1 MHDGRGCTAASQR
14 KELILIKPLFTVA
27 LLAASTFASAAT
39 VARTAQPK
47 TDRVTLPNGRQIFV
61 TGQNLAWVNF
71 GNDVGDAALDTNTFK
86 QAVQDIRDAGG
97 NSMRVWLSTNGAND
111 PKFDSTTGLT
121 KGLGTKTISNVKAM
135 LSIANRNGV
144 VLALDLLTHNLM
156 GTAQVGSWNTMS
168 IANNKKLMQTD
179 SGLKAYIDKAVIP
192 LVTAIGKDS
201 GILCW
206 EIFNEAEGMV
216 QGWPGLE
223 KGITMPDVQ
232 RVVNRVTGAIHR
244 AVPGVLV
251 SNGAVT
257 FDYTTDV
264 DGKKNYYTDGELI
277 KAGGDSDGVLDF
289 YMVHYYGWNGVTNS
303 PFTKSFAHW
312 KLDKPMVIGEFAAG
326 DWSPAISSKNMDAA
340 KQDTLLTYLYK
351 SGYAGGLSWTWT
363 GDGTDVWLGNYST
376 AKAGMQ
382 AVFKL
387 DSAAIKIKDVVR
399 VKQTGNGVLAG
410 TLNIS
415 KSTLYPGLQYNTA
428 KDFSKGTTF
437 AFDVLVPSSAKGG
450 LKVQPVFKTGDAW
463 FWNASGVFC
472 QPFKDSTWMTCEAAI
487 ADFPEVAGLNS
498 VKAIVFQFIGA
509 STFQGQV
516 WIDNIRLDKDTLW
529 NFNDGKVVFG
539 VDTYNP
545 TEADCFTG
553 LDVVFP
559 QSVSGTGISAASRVV
574 SGAALSVSLRGK
586 TLDWS
591 IPTALGSAATLR
603 VLDAQGR
610 ELSRSVIAVGM
621 TSGSVDVTGQG
632 LRLVVLESAQG
643 SMNAVLPSV
652 R

>member
-1 MHDGRGCTAASQR
+1 MLKSILAVAVLTATT
-14 KELILIKPLFTVA
+14 L
-27 LLAASTFASAAT
+27 ASAAT
-39 VARTAQPK
+39 VARTAQPR

-61 TGQNLAWVNF
+61 TGQNLAWINF
-71 GNDVGDAALDTNTFK
+71 GADVGDAALDTNTFK

-97 NSMRVWLSTNGAND
+97 NTMRVWLSTNGAND
-111 PKFDSTTGLT
+111 PKFDATTGLT
-121 KGLGTKTISNVKAM
+121 KGLGTKTISNVKSM

-144 VLALDLLTHNLM
+144 VLVLDLLTHNLM
-156 GTAQVGSWNTMS
+156 GTAQVGDWNTMS
-168 IANNKKLMQTD
+168 IANNKKLLQTD
-179 SGLKAYIDKAVIP
+179 SGLKAYIDNAVVP

-244 AVPGVLV
+244 AVPGILV

-264 DGKKNYYTDGELI
+264 DGKKNYYTDSALV
-277 KAGGDSDGVLDF
+277 KVGGDADGTLDF
-289 YMVHYYGWNGVTNS
+289 YMVHYYGWNGVSNS
-303 PFTKSFAHW
+303 PFTKDFAHW
-312 KLDKPMVIGEFAAG
+312 KLDKPLVIGEFAAG
-326 DWSPAISSKNMDAA
+326 DWSPSINSKNQDAA

-351 SGYAGGLSWTWT
+351 SGYAGGLSWTWQ

-376 AKAGMQ
+376 AKAGME

-399 VKQTGNGVLAG
+399 VIQTGNGVLAAS
-410 TLNIS
+410 LNIS
-415 KSTLYPGLQYNTA
+415 KSTLYPALQYNIA

-437 AFDVLVPSSAKGG
+437 AFDLLVPKSGTKGG
-450 LKVQPVFKTGDAW
+450 LKVQPVFKTGSNW
-463 FWNASGVFC
+463 LWNASGVFC
-472 QPFKDSTWMTCEAAI
+472 APKADSTWMTCEAPL
-487 ADFPEVAGLNS
+487 ADYGTPDGLNE

-509 STFQGQV
+509 TTFQGQA
-516 WIDNIRLDKDTLW
+516 WIDNIRVDEDTLW
-529 NFNDGKVVFG
+529 NFDDGKVVFG
-539 VDTYNP
+539 ADTYNP
-545 TEADCFTG
+545 AEADCFTG
-553 LDVVFP
+553 LDVLFP
-559 QSVSGTGISAASRVV
+559 KATGSTGISSRIASG
-574 SGAALSVSLRGK
+574 SSLSATLRG
-586 TLDWS
+586 TELSWILPS
-591 IPTALGSAATLR
+591 ALTSAGTLR

-610 ELSRSVIAVGM
+610 ELSRTALAAG
-621 TSGSVDVTGQG
+621 TRSGSLEIGGQG
-632 LRLVVLESAQG
+632 LRFVVVESAQG
-643 SMNAVLPSV
+643 SSSTVLPAL